1 MPTFAPIL
9 NNLVV
14 IGMSVSFIL
23 FLPVADKDN
32 AASLA
37 TRQVLVLG
45 LGTTLGIVVQAA
57 GLIPVL
63 RRVGF
68 RWKWRWDFRQLQLG
82 ELGRVSSWML
92 VYVVVSQVAVFAVN
106 RLAVMAATANPGNR
120 AAGPFIY
127 NNAFLIFMMAHGIVA
142 VSVITA
148 LMPRMSAA
156 AAEERHGDL
165 SDHLSLGTRL
175 TAVVLVPATIAYV
188 VLGRPLAVTL
198 FQWGNYGHA
207 EALDTGWVIAVAGLG
222 LIPFA
227 MSQLQLFSFYAM
239 PDTKT
244 PAVINLPVVAMR
256 IGVDLLLYVALP
268 ATLFAAG
275 LMLGNAISFVVAA
288 GLGYLL
294 LRRRIGR
301 LGLSRVLSTV
311 GRLLVA
317 GGIAAIPTA
326 AVLVTLLV
334 VLGDGKVSSFVE
346 LVIGAAVL
354 LSAYYA
360 AASWLRVPEVGQLT
374 AMVRARV
381 GR

>member
-9 NNLVV
+9 NNLIV

-23 FLPVADKDN
+23 FMPVVNKDN
-32 AASLA
+32 AGSLA

-45 LGTTLGIVVQAA
+45 LGTSLGIVVQAA

-68 RWKWRWDFRQLQLG
+68 HWKWRWDFRQLQLG

-92 VYVVVSQVAVFAVN
+92 VYVVVSQIAVFAIN
-106 RLAVMAATANPGNR
+106 RLAYMAATANPANR

-198 FQWGNYGHA
+198 FQWGNYDHA
-207 EALDTGWVIAVAGLG
+207 AALDTGWVIAVAGLG

-256 IGVDLLLYVALP
+256 IGVDLLLFVALP
-268 ATLFAAG
+268 ATFFAAG

-301 LGLSRVLSTV
+301 LGLTRVLSTV

-317 GGIAAIPTA
+317 GVIAAIPTA

-334 VLGDGKVSSFVE
+334 IMGDGKISSFVE
-346 LVIGAAVL
+346 LVVGAAVL
-354 LSAYYA
+354 LSGYFA

-374 AMVRARV
+374 AMVRSRL